1 MNKKYKINS
10 KLYRI
15 FIVLTFVAFTFGC
28 EDVIKV
34 DLNSANP
41 IIVLE
46 AEINDSGLG
55 STLLITKTTDFY
67 TVNEFEKVSNASVI
81 LKNEDGETA
90 EMIET
95 DSGSYHTN
103 LINGTP
109 LTKYSIQVIV
119 DGTVY
124 EAESTMPK
132 KIIID
137 SLSIEKGIER
147 PGGEEGKGRYI
158 LHVYFKDEPNVEN
171 YCRFKISING
181 IVNTGF
187 VIYEDKYTDGNDI
200 DARIQLDAEILNIN
214 LNDVISVELQ
224 SIDKAAFDFYKTANS
239 VNASSSSSGGR
250 PSSSSVAPTNPITNW
265 SNNALGFFS
274 AYTSSYKTI
283 VISD

>member
-1 MNKKYKINS
+1 MNIKYKINS
-10 KLYRI
+10 KLNRI
-15 FIVLTFVAFTFGC
+15 FIVLTLATFTFGC

-41 IIVLE
+41 TLVLE

-55 STLLITKTTDFY
+55 STLTITKTTDFY

-81 LKNEDGETA
+81 LKSQDGQTA
-90 EMIET
+90 EMTEI
-95 DSGSYHTN
+95 DSGSYQTN

-132 KIIID
+132 KIILD

-239 VNASSSSSGGR
+239 INASSSSSGGR

-265 SNNALGFFS
+265 SNDALGFFS
-274 AYTSSYKTI
+274 AYASSYKTI
-283 VISD
+283 VVSD